1 MCARVNQNG
10 NKVNKEN
17 AAPIRQRHVPQPSRR
32 GRELARGDGDLLAE
46 EGVRG
51 VVVTVFY
58 DDRRYMV
65 RQVNVAGS
73 DLALMGAKLLQ
84 LATED

>member
-1 MCARVNQNG
+1 M
-10 NKVNKEN
+10 
-17 AAPIRQRHVPQPSRR
+17 
-32 GRELARGDGDLLAE
+32 
-46 EGVRG
+46 RG